1 MTTVLPEATA
11 TTPSVQRPQPMLVA
25 VRDPAADRTA
35 VEWAA
40 ARAAAFGAPLTVL
53 HAIADPS
60 LMPPGRVYGDEV
72 IAGRVMV
79 GREASRVAH
88 RHPGLRV
95 STYLHCGDVVE
106 ALLGLSVAA
115 PMIVVGADRRDPLT
129 GEYKGSVALQVALNS
144 ATPVLVVPQ
153 AYAYGTVSSQAG
165 GGVVVGV
172 DGSDM
177 SRAALLRA
185 AEEAHAAGVALT
197 VVTALGSSPQR
208 MAVGA
213 SPMLLDVR
221 TRFPDLLVTWIV
233 DDLHTPVEALALH
246 GAGSDLLVIGRHGSG
261 TRSAMSLGSVTHTLL
276 LEPPCPTL
284 VLTRRELEPSE
295 NVPTRAEERMN
306 VL

>member
-1 MTTVLPEATA
+1 MTTVLPEAKA
-11 TTPSVQRPQPMLVA
+11 TKPSVQGSEPMLVA
-25 VRDPAADRTA
+25 MRDSSADRTA

-40 ARAAAFGAPLTVL
+40 ARAATLGAPLTVL

-60 LMPPGRVYGDEV
+60 LMPPGRRYGDEV

-79 GREASRVAH
+79 SREASRVAH
-88 RHPGLRV
+88 HYPGLRV

-106 ALLGLSVAA
+106 ALLGLSAAA
-115 PMIVVGADRRDPLT
+115 PMIVVGADRRDPSS
-129 GEYKGSVALQVALNS
+129 GEFKGSVALQVALNS
-144 ATPVLVVPQ
+144 VTPVAVVPPGCGYRTGAGQ
-153 AYAYGTVSSQAG
+153 AR

-172 DGSDM
+172 DGSDV

-185 AEEAHAAGVALT
+185 AEEAHAAGMVLT

-213 SPMLLDVR
+213 SPMLLAVR
-221 TRFPDLLVTWIV
+221 TRYPDLLVSWIV
-233 DDLHTPVEALALH
+233 DDLHSPVEALALY
-246 GAGSDLLVIGRHGSG
+246 GSGSDLLVIVRHGSG
-261 TRSAMSLGSVTHTLL
+261 ARSAMALGSVTHTLR

-295 NVPTRAEERMN
+295 NAPTRAAERMN
-306 VL
+306 VR

>member
-1 MTTVLPEATA
+1 MTTVLPAATA
-11 TTPSVQRPQPMLVA
+11 TAPSAQRSEPMLVA
-25 VRDPAADRTA
+25 MRDPAADRTA

-40 ARAAAFGAPLTVL
+40 ARAAALDAPLTVL

-60 LMPPGRVYGDEV
+60 LMPPGRLYGDEV
-72 IAGRVMV
+72 IGGRVMV

-106 ALLGLSVAA
+106 ALLGLSTAA
-115 PMIVVGADRRDPLT
+115 PMIVVGADRKDPAT

-144 ATPVLVVPQ
+144 ATAVAVVPPS
-153 AYAYGTVSSQAG
+153 YGYGTVSGQAR

-177 SRAALLRA
+177 SHAALMRA
-185 AEEAHAAGVALT
+185 AEEAHAAGMALT

-208 MAVGA
+208 MAIGA

-221 TRFPDLLVTWIV
+221 TRYPDLLVSWIV
-233 DDLHTPVEALALH
+233 DELHTPVEALELY
-246 GAGSDLLVIGRHGSG
+246 GTGSDLLVIGRHGSG
-261 TRSAMSLGSVTHTLL
+261 ARSAMSLGSVTHTLL

-284 VLTRRELEPSE
+284 VLTRRELEPSG
-295 NVPTRAEERMN
+295 NGPTPAEERMT
-306 VL
+306 VP